1 MQPCRIREYPGR
13 LVTVNFKLAGL
24 GDNETVTVATTA
36 DASAT
41 YACRN
46 KGGNFPSDPK
56 KTDVTGTVTA
66 SGQFSSGK
74 NGSVTGS
81 LELLPPPPP
90 TTLTCPGGQRRV
102 LVSVTYE
109 NVVVTGSGDSA
120 SIPGTFTRT
129 FFNI

>member
-109 NVVVTGSGDSA
+109 
-120 SIPGTFTRT
+120 
-129 FFNI
+129 